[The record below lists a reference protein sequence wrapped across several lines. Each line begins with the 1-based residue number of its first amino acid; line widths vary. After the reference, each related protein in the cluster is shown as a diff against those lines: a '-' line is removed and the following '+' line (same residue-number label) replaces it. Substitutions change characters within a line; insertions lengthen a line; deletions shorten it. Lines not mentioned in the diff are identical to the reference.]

1 MYTNHHD
8 LCSGRLKAPAVSQ
21 KCFGSQ
27 RQIGAGL
34 LVSFV
39 RGTTVPKDS
48 ALLTCTVTYCSL
60 CCIFSLPAPHSMFS
74 LLVCLQ
80 HESLTSLPT
89 DMKLHSSHVCQ
100 LHLAAG
106 VDCTTPGSNTRGLH
120 HRVKTDTFVQGL
132 RREYD
137 TRHRHGRQA
146 GSTIT
151 SQTGPMQEAGG
162 QDQHSA
168 SSSNRHEVQYC
179 YHGRIQL
186 HQDNQMDRGMQ
197 QHQLPAAMPGS
208 NHAGDDAEHD
218 SQSEHTAS
226 GQNPQTQAS
235 DTVAQVRCDPAC
247 LA

>member
-1 MYTNHHD
+1 
-8 LCSGRLKAPAVSQ
+8 
-21 KCFGSQ
+21 
-27 RQIGAGL
+27 
-34 LVSFV
+34 
-39 RGTTVPKDS
+39 
-48 ALLTCTVTYCSL
+48 
-60 CCIFSLPAPHSMFS
+60 MFS
-74 LLVCLQ
+74 FLVCL
-80 HESLTSLPT
+80 HTESLTSYHE
-89 DMKLHSSHVCQ
+89 MRLHSSHVCQ

-106 VDCTTPGSNTRGLH
+106 VDCITPGSNTRGLH

-146 GSTIT
+146 GSTVT
-151 SQTGPMQEAGG
+151 SHTGSTQGAVGR
-162 QDQHSA
+162 DQHSA
-168 SSSNRHEVQYC
+168 SSSNRHEVQYQ
-179 YHGRIQL
+179 YHGCIQL
-186 HQDNQMDRGMQ
+186 HQHNQIDHSMQ

-226 GQNPQTQAS
+226 GQCYTAS